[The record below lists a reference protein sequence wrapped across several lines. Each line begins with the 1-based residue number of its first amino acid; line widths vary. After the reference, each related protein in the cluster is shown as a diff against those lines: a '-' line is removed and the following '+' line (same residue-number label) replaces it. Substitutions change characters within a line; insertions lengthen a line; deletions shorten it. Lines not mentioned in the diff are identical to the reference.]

1 MAARSLIDL
10 FSSLPPELKDIIIG
24 FAISHDG
31 RGSSGRPLVNGSTF
45 AILLRAFGARRSQGE
60 LGHWRFTGQTVVVRE
75 TKHVP
80 TMLVRASPDTIDSVG
95 EVALDILTRTR
106 DTIRNDISPFLPAVL
121 ELPYLQHIDI
131 GVGDRVASDLENYEH
146 VEYGSLTT
154 RFMLVPNPKEEADIS
169 MYCVRRHFTGNKQLD
184 ARLEARFKRIRA
196 WWKAEEMVFSHLS
209 EALRKAK
216 WHVWNKNRPVSPSQ
230 DEQSP
235 PLPRPVCPC
244 CSCCRIRVKSLLGL
258 A

>member
-10 FSSLPPELKDIIIG
+10 FGSLPLELKDIIID

-31 RGSSGRPLVNGSTF
+31 RGSSGRRLVNGSTF
-45 AILLRAFGARRSQGE
+45 AILLRAFGARLSKQE
-60 LGHWRFTGQTVVVRE
+60 LGHRRFTGQTVVFRE

-80 TMLVRASPDTIDSVG
+80 TMLVRASSGTINSIC
-95 EVALDILTRTR
+95 EVALDILTQTR
-106 DTIRNDISPFLPAVL
+106 DTIRNDISPFFPAVL

-131 GVGDRVASDLENYEH
+131 GIGDRVASDLENYEH

-169 MYCVRRHFTGNKQLD
+169 MYCIRRHFTGNKQLD

-209 EALRKAK
+209 EALRQAK
-216 WHVWNKNRPVSPSQ
+216 WHAWNKNRPVSPSE

-235 PLPRPVCPC
+235 LLHRPVCPC
-244 CSCCRIRVKSLLGL
+244 YSCCWSRGVRP
-258 A
+258 